1 MVPAVKVWF
10 HRSRSIVWGI
20 SLIPAILWWQ
30 TSILFVIVASVYNN
44 VVSDW
49 AASEAA
55 DDSVVTEQMEALEK
69 RLEQKMDQME
79 KRILR
84 AIGEAVEGV
93 EAST

>member
-10 HRSRSIVWGI
+10 HRSRSIVWAL

-30 TSILFVIVASVYNN
+30 ESILFVIIASVYNN

-55 DDSVVTEQMEALEK
+55 DDSAVIQRLDDLEAKLS
-69 RLEQKMDQME
+69 
-79 KRILR
+79 RI
-84 AIGEAVEGV
+84 VEGSGNA
-93 EAST
+93 EETS

>member
-44 VVSDW
+44 VVSD
-49 AASEAA
+49 
-55 DDSVVTEQMEALEK
+55 
-69 RLEQKMDQME
+69 
-79 KRILR
+79 
-84 AIGEAVEGV
+84 
-93 EAST
+93 